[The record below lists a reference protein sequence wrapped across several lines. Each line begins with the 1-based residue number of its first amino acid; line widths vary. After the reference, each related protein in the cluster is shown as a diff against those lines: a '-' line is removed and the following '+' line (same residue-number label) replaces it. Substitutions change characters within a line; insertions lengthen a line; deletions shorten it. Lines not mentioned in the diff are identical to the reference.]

1 LIPRI
6 LFFLLFI
13 SSCSPVQN
21 FAYEIK
27 IQNQSNLDTK
37 LLISTSKNID
47 GSYDLIMQAFPKSL
61 HKINNYNLVLDMT
74 FREDYEN
81 DFNDVCIGPYWGSQG
96 PGEIKITLAKSN
108 NFKYSIRGSSTDV
121 NDRCKNYFYYVR
133 FFQINLDDGSK
144 VLVGSATDYAENY
157 PNAPNY
163 WLLNENNEVLY
174 IGTTNIKKYSLNFDL
189 SK

>member
-1 LIPRI
+1 M
-6 LFFLLFI
+6 
-13 SSCSPVQN
+13 
-21 FAYEIK
+21 
-27 IQNQSNLDTK
+27 
-37 LLISTSKNID
+37 ID
-47 GSYDLIMQAFPKSL
+47 
-61 HKINNYNLVLDMT
+61 
-74 FREDYEN
+74 
-81 DFNDVCIGPYWGSQG
+81 
-96 PGEIKITLAKSN
+96 
-108 NFKYSIRGSSTDV
+108 
-121 NDRCKNYFYYVR
+121 VR

>member
-1 LIPRI
+1 MIPRI

-37 LLISTSKNID
+37 LLINTLNNID
-47 GSYDLIMQAFPKSL
+47 GSYDLIIQAFPKSL
-61 HKINNYNLVLDMT
+61 HKINNYNLVFDMT

-96 PGEIKITLAKSN
+96 PGEIKITLAKSD
-108 NFKYSIRGSSTDV
+108 NFKFSIRGVNTDV
-121 NDRCKNYFYYVR
+121 QDRCKNYFYYVR

-189 SK
+189 RK